1 MKLLKKMSALL
12 VAVVMMAVTVVP
24 AFAADENKTI
34 TNNVTG
40 HTFAA
45 YQIFG
50 GTIESTDNEGKL
62 ILGNIAWG
70 TGIDKEKFLS
80 ALKSSNDFGTP
91 NPFASANTAT
101 DVAKAM
107 ESLDGTQSIK
117 LAQITFNNKSS
128 VATQIAAPTD
138 GVASKTQ
145 VQPGFYLIVDTTTI
159 EQGSGDAKNP
169 AILLVN
175 GDTEIKD
182 KKEKTTVE
190 KKVKDENGEWKDT
203 ADYSIGDEIEF
214 KLSSKVIPARELS
227 QYNTYKYVFHDTLS
241 PGLTAQPENLPVAV
255 TVKVGNMVVPATR
268 IDNGQTVNQYEVT
281 APDANR
287 KFTVTLPDLLKLV
300 DANGN
305 KISLAGQD
313 VIIEYKAKLNTNAQ
327 IGNPGNENTVQ
338 LEYSNDPNSDGTGTT
353 IEDKVKVFTF
363 QLDGTKM
370 NIVDSNDKLQGAEFV
385 LYRTSDNNPN
395 NTSKEYATI
404 SNGKVGQWN
413 ASETVI
419 DKDSENYSS
428 YKITSGEDGK
438 FSISGLGDGTY
449 FLQETKA
456 PEGYNLRTE
465 PFKIVIDSTI
475 DDTAQSLTNL
485 TISLDNG
492 NPNNGVI
499 TKEDGTETPAFKEDG
514 IVKAEF
520 QNSMTTTLPETGG
533 MGTTMLYVA
542 GGILLI
548 GSAVLLV
555 TKKRMGHEN

>member
-24 AFAADENKTI
+24 AFADEGNKTI
-34 TNNVTG
+34 TNNVIG

-45 YQIFG
+45 YQIFS
-50 GTIESTDNEGKL
+50 GTVESTDSEGKHT
-62 ILGNIAWG
+62 LGNIAWG
-70 TGIDKEKFLS
+70 TGIREKEFLS
-80 ALKSSNDFGTP
+80 ALKSSNDFGNP
-91 NPFASANTAT
+91 NLFANANTAT

-107 ESLDGTQSIK
+107 ESLDETQRIK
-117 LAQITFNNKSS
+117 LAQIAFNNKSS
-128 VATQIAAPTD
+128 LATQIEAPTE
-138 GVASKTQ
+138 GVASQKA
-145 VQPGFYLIVDTTTI
+145 VQPGFYLIVDTTTNI
-159 EQGSGDAKNP
+159 EQGDAKNP

-190 KKVKDENGEWKDT
+190 KKVKDENDQWKDI

-214 KLSSKVIPARELS
+214 KLSSKVIPESELS
-227 QYNTYKYVFHDTLS
+227 QYNTYKYVFHDSLS
-241 PGLTAQPENLPVAV
+241 TGLTAQPENSPVAV
-255 TVKVGNMVVPATR
+255 TVKVGNKVVPETR
-268 IDNGQTVNQYEVT
+268 IENKETVSQYEVT
-281 APDANR
+281 IPDENR

-300 DANGN
+300 DADGN
-305 KISLAGQD
+305 KIPVAGQD
-313 VIIEYKAKLNTNAQ
+313 VIIEYKAKLNASAQ

-338 LEYSNDPNSDGTGTT
+338 LEYSNDPNSGGTGTT

-363 QLDGTKM
+363 QLEGTKV

-385 LYRTSDNNPN
+385 LYRTSDDNPN
-395 NTSKEYATI
+395 NTPKEYATI

-419 DKDSENYSS
+419 DKDSDNYNS

-456 PEGYNLRTE
+456 PEGYNLRTK

-475 DDTAQSLTNL
+475 DDATQSLTDL

-492 NPNNGVI
+492 DPNNGVI
-499 TKEDGTETPAFKEDG
+499 EKEDGSETPAFKEDG

-533 MGTTMLYVA
+533 MGTTLLYVA